1 MSNSFYEDTMLKEE
15 FGLVVRLQQE
25 VEFSKYVNVS
35 YEDRITGEA
44 RPVTFHPSG
53 PRYPEKY
60 IIEYRMP
67 VYVSPGQ
74 LRRDWQGTAMI
85 LLSEPVLTNKH
96 SRHGPHVTFHSNFEP
111 FNNHV
116 RRDSICS
123 GNAWAVARDHGTW
136 HFIISLGALINQDEF
151 VSADGG
157 HMNGEAYDYWLAR
170 DRKPVTNI
178 AWPLDLL
185 SVGFSVRP
193 VEPENH
199 QSSTLKIIPKAT
211 GEQTPAF
218 NITRVPDRLDIKS
231 VPAPSAPAPIV
242 ITPKKG

>member
-1 MSNSFYEDTMLKEE
+1 MSNSFYEEIILKEE
-15 FGLVVRLQQE
+15 FRLVARLQQDT
-25 VEFSKYVNVS
+25 EFSEYVKVS
-35 YEDRITGEA
+35 YEDRMSGEQQS
-44 RPVTFHPSG
+44 VGVQPSG

-60 IIEYRMP
+60 IVEYRMP

-74 LRRDWQGTAMI
+74 LRRDWHGTATI

-123 GNAWAVARDHGTW
+123 GNAWAVARDNGLW

-151 VSADGG
+151 VCAEGS
-157 HMNGEAYDYWLAR
+157 HMHREAYDYWLTR

-185 SVGFSVRP
+185 SQTDVSFIRKPAQTSVLTIITKTPEPQTP
-193 VEPENH
+193 VFN
-199 QSSTLKIIPKAT
+199 IPKA
-211 GEQTPAF
+211 
-218 NITRVPDRLDIKS
+218 PDRLEIKPK
-231 VPAPSAPAPIV
+231 PAPSAPAPLV